1 MPVYTQVKRPIAVT
15 TPLGPDVLLLQAV
28 SGTES
33 LSGLFSFRLEL
44 LAESE
49 TEIPFE
55 KVLGQSATVSFLT
68 ADGDER
74 YINGILSRFSQGRRV
89 PSGLGPGFLTCYY
102 AELVPRA
109 WLLTRRTQSRIF
121 QQMTVPEILK
131 QVLTGLDAAYQLQ
144 GTYKARDYCV
154 QYRESDFAF
163 ASRLMEEEGI
173 YYFFQHEP
181 GGHKMVVGDTPQSHD
196 DVPGDPALIFEE
208 VRGGL
213 REEDRIFSWEKTQE
227 LRSAKV
233 TLWDHC
239 FELPGQNLE
248 AVKSTVDSV
257 QAGRVAHKLK
267 LPANDPLEL
276 YDYPGAYAQRFDGIS
291 PGGGDRAGD
300 VQNIFEDNG
309 RTAGIRMQQEAA
321 RALLIR
327 GKSTCPQLIAGYK
340 FSLTRHFNGDGAYV
354 ITGVSHAASMGDAY
368 VSASDAPPSYE
379 NSFQCIPAALPFRPE
394 RTTPRPTV
402 EGTQTAVVVGN
413 AGDEIFTDKYGRV
426 KVQFPWDR
434 HGKRDADS
442 SCWIRVATPWA
453 GKQWGMV
460 HIPRVGQEVVV
471 AFEEGDPDRP
481 IIVGSVYNADQ
492 MPPYALPANMT
503 QSGIKSR
510 SSKGGSGANFN
521 EIRLEDKK
529 GSELLSIHAEKDQSI
544 SVEND
549 ESHTVGHDR
558 SKTIDHDETTHVKH
572 DRTETVDNNETITIG
587 VNRVEKVGAN
597 ETIAIGANRTETVGS
612 NESITVTLTRT
623 RMVGVNESINVG
635 AAQEITVGGLRAV
648 TVGAAQTITVGAA
661 QAVTVGGGQTES
673 FGGKHTQTVGKTQT
687 VTVGSDGS
695 YTIGGK
701 RDTSVGKDDNLNVKN
716 KLTVE
721 AGDEIILK
729 TGSASITLK
738 SGGTIE
744 IKGTSI
750 TIEGS
755 TKIEEKAPNITS
767 DASAKNL
774 VKGAMVNAEASGI
787 NTIKGSLV
795 KIN

>member
-1 MPVYTQVKRPIAVT
+1 MPVYTQAHRPIAVK
-15 TPLGPDVLLLQAV
+15 TPLGEDVLLLQAV
-28 SGTES
+28 SGVES
-33 LSGLFSFRLEL
+33 VSKLFSFRLEM

-49 TEIPFE
+49 TEIAFDG
-55 KVLGQSATVSFLT
+55 VLGQSATVSFLM
-68 ADGDER
+68 ADETPR
-74 YINGILSRFSQGRRV
+74 YINGIISRFSQGHRL
-89 PSGLGPGFLTCYY
+89 PSALGPGFLTRYH
-102 AELVPRA
+102 AELVPKA

-121 QQMTVPEILK
+121 QQLTVPEILK
-131 QVLTGLDAAYQLQ
+131 KVLTGLDVAYQLQ

-154 QYRESDFAF
+154 QYRESDLDFAG
-163 ASRLMEEEGI
+163 RLMEEEGI
-173 YYFFQHEP
+173 FYFFKHSA
-181 GGHKMVVGDTPQSHD
+181 GGHQMVVADTPQSHD
-196 DVPGDPALIFEE
+196 DVPGDTKLIYEE
-208 VRGGL
+208 AEGGL
-213 REEDRIFSWEKTQE
+213 REEDRVFSWEKTQE

-239 FELPGQNLE
+239 FELPGKNLE
-248 AVKSTVDSV
+248 AVKPTLDAV
-257 QAGRVAHKLK
+257 QAGKVSHKLK
-267 LPANDPLEL
+267 VAASEGLEL
-276 YDYPGAYAQRFDGIS
+276 YDYPGAYAQRFDGVA
-291 PGGGDRAGD
+291 PGGGDRAAD
-300 VQNIFEDNG
+300 IQNIYEDNG
-309 RTAGIRMQQEAA
+309 RTAAIRMQQETAP
-321 RALLIR
+321 ALVVDGR
-327 GKSTCPQLIAGYK
+327 STCRQLTAGHK
-340 FSLTRHFNGDGAYV
+340 FTLDRHFNADGSYV
-354 ITGVSHAASMGDAY
+354 LTEVSHDASMGDAY
-368 VSASDAPPSYE
+368 VSGSEATPSYE
-379 NSFQCIPAALPFRPE
+379 NAFRCIPSALPFRPA
-394 RTTPRPTV
+394 RSTPRPTV

-434 HGKRDADS
+434 QGKHDADS
-442 SCWIRVATPWA
+442 SCWIRVGTPWA

-460 HIPRVGQEVVV
+460 HIPRVGQEVIV

-510 SSKGGSGANFN
+510 SSKGGSAANFN

-529 GSELLSIHAEKDQSI
+529 GSELITIHAEKDQSI

-587 VNRVEKVGAN
+587 VNRAEKVGAN

-612 NESITVTLTRT
+612 NESITVSLTRT
-623 RMVGVNESINVG
+623 RMVGINESITVG

-661 QAVTVGGGQTES
+661 QAVSVGGGQTES
-673 FGGKHTQTVGKTQT
+673 YGGKHTQTVGKTQT
-687 VTVGSDGS
+687 VTVASDGK
-695 YTIGGK
+695 YTLGGK
-701 RDTSVGKDDNLNVKN
+701 RDTSVGKDDNLSVKN
-716 KLTVE
+716 KLTID

-729 TGSASITLK
+729 TGSASITMK

-774 VKGAMVNAEASGI
+774 MKGAMVNAEASGI